1 MLFGRETRDPK
12 AEPRSEKM
20 AEGKDEMP
28 DPEQLR
34 QIFQVIGESVPELL
48 DKITKILYSAA
59 EGERFGQSVAAFY
72 KALVAAGMS
81 KDQAFTLTKE
91 YMNNVSLGGMLKN
104 IFSGGL
110 SRDLSEDMGGKH

>member
-1 MLFGRETRDPK
+1 
-12 AEPRSEKM
+12 M
-20 AEGKDEMP
+20 AEGKNEMP

-34 QIFQVIGESVPELL
+34 QIFNVIGESIPELL
-48 DKITKILYSAA
+48 DKVTKILYSAA

-72 KALVAAGMS
+72 KSLEEAGMS

-91 YMNNVSLGGMLKN
+91 YMNSVSLGGMLKN

-110 SRDLSEDMGGKH
+110 SKDLAGDVGKR